1 MTEFPDT
8 KPSLLQNIRCFDDRE
23 AWGEFVAIYRPAIYR
38 MARRR
43 GMQDFDAQDLA
54 QDVLVR
60 VARAIDQWVPQPGV
74 RFRHWLRKVASNA
87 ILSAIS
93 RAPQDRPL
101 GGTDPMTDLA
111 QQPEMQQALSQELD
125 REAEREQFLRAA
137 AIVQRD
143 VNAETWQAFEL
154 TVIEGLN
161 CEQAAQRMN
170 KSIGTIYAARSR
182 ILKRLQAEV
191 KRAEGNIQ

>member
-8 KPSLLQNIRCFDDRE
+8 KSLLLQNIQSFDDRE
-23 AWGEFVAIYRPAIYR
+23 AWDEFVAIYRPAIYR

-101 GGTDPMTDLA
+101 GGTDPMNDLA
-111 QQPEMQQALSQELD
+111 QQPEIQQVLSHELD

-154 TVIEGLN
+154 TVVEGLD
-161 CEQAAQRMN
+161 CEQAAQQMS

-182 ILKRLQAEV
+182 VLKRLKAEIN
-191 KRAEGNIQ
+191 REEGSMQ